1 MSATLKDI
9 AQELNVSINTV
20 SHALRDLPDISPE
33 TTALVKAT
41 AARLGYR
48 KNIAASYLRTGKTLT
63 LGVIVSDIQNPVFSA
78 IFKGIEK
85 VCATANY
92 MLILGNTNEDANAE
106 SRILENMLN
115 HGVDGI
121 FLVPSMKN
129 TEIFSQLEK
138 AQIPHILLQRKPREH
153 RSHYVE
159 ISDYE
164 GGYLAAKHLYHL
176 GHRSFLY
183 VSAPMYISSA
193 RDRYEGFIAYLGK
206 KNVSAESVQVLEC
219 ENTRTG
225 SYKAV
230 KKWMEQQQV
239 QALRPTPTAIFCF
252 SDYMA
257 FGVYSALEKCGI
269 RIPEDISVVGCD
281 NNEFSDMI
289 IPPLTTVDLQ
299 PYKLGKE
306 AAKLMFQI
314 LNDDEGQELHSVVFS
329 PKLIPR
335 SSTQQIPAE

>member
-1 MSATLKDI
+1 MPATLKDI
-9 AQELNVSINTV
+9 AQELNLSINTV

-33 TTALVKAT
+33 TTALVKET

-63 LGVIVSDIQNPVFSA
+63 LGVIVTDIQNPVFSA

-85 VCATANY
+85 VCAGANY
-92 MLILGNTNEDANAE
+92 MLLLGNSNEDANAE
-106 SRILENMLN
+106 SLILDNMLN

-129 TEIFSQLEK
+129 TDIFSQLEK
-138 AQIPHILLQRKPREH
+138 ARVPHILLQRKHKDYPAH
-153 RSHYVE
+153 HVQ

-164 GGYLAAKHLYHL
+164 GGCLAAKHLYQL

-193 RDRYEGFIAYLGK
+193 RDRYEGFIDYLKK
-206 KNVSAESVQVLEC
+206 KNLSPESVQVLEC
-219 ENTRTG
+219 ENTRAG
-225 SYKAV
+225 SHKAV
-230 KKWMEQQQV
+230 KKWVEQQAQSCS
-239 QALRPTPTAIFCF
+239 PMPTAIFCF

-269 RIPEDISVVGCD
+269 RIPEDVSVVGCD

-306 AAKLMFQI
+306 AAKRMLQI
-314 LNDDEGQELHSVVFS
+314 LNTDENEPRSVVFS

-335 SSTQQIPAE
+335 DSARSPETK